1 MAPTPS
7 GLSRKTKKSNY
18 LNKANTPLPAFTH
31 QWILPF
37 LSCNSGVGK
46 IDGILVNANWS
57 LLSLHRRFQIF
68 VLFLRQ
74 LLLLVFITKTPYFAV
89 HLWPSCRSVHSTWHM
104 DKYMHVCMDITRNK
118 QELIDR
124 KVKRKRENNWKKRR
138 NMVTRNTG
146 SDTVKDEGR
155 EKTKENTKGRGSLCF
170 TKAWQNITQ
179 SKICLRQDRGTW
191 RSNDKVICNRES
203 MELCWATLGSSL
215 CGLASPAT
223 ASDRVRHMQ

>member
-18 LNKANTPLPAFTH
+18 LNKANTPLPAFIH

-57 LLSLHRRFQIF
+57 LLSLHRGFQIF

-124 KVKRKRENNWKKRR
+124 KVKRKRENNWQEGQIFTVQKCISGEARKR
-138 NMVTRNTG
+138 G
-146 SDTVKDEGR
+146 EI
-155 EKTKENTKGRGSLCF
+155 
-170 TKAWQNITQ
+170 W
-179 SKICLRQDRGTW
+179 
-191 RSNDKVICNRES
+191 
-203 MELCWATLGSSL
+203 
-215 CGLASPAT
+215 
-223 ASDRVRHMQ
+223 